1 MISENQWRDIAR
13 ILARPQVTYM
23 SESQYLDVFYRPGF
37 KRKKSAF
44 WCEGCNKDFR
54 GSRNYNVHRER
65 GKNCP
70 LTASSST
77 GRRRRTNKSSGSID
91 GEEECDGDVISS
103 VSSLDLNDAEQ
114 VDNIQY
120 ASTVGDRDEARDD
133 ADGDARSLDLN
144 NVEAVDNIQHE
155 TTLSGSPVV
164 DKECDEDTNTSVSSL
179 DLHGLNDDVF
189 EFVPEEDYYC
199 PQTDD
204 ESSSIMDDGVDVSSS
219 SSSENSENSI
229 DVDGH
234 HGDLPQT
241 PYLEHLHH
249 KLGGDVWD
257 GGADACRF
265 NSKATKECY
274 PFANTTTAALFAFS
288 VKWQLS
294 RACLADLIAML
305 RMFYNQEGEVTEH
318 AGDDEKKAFQS

>member
-91 GEEECDGDVISS
+91 GEEECDGD
-103 VSSLDLNDAEQ
+103 SSLDLNDAEQ

-155 TTLSGSPVV
+155 MTLSGSPVV
-164 DKECDEDTNTSVSSL
+164 DKECDRTPILQSV
-179 DLHGLNDDVF
+179 
-189 EFVPEEDYYC
+189 
-199 PQTDD
+199 T
-204 ESSSIMDDGVDVSSS
+204 
-219 SSSENSENSI
+219 
-229 DVDGH
+229 
-234 HGDLPQT
+234 
-241 PYLEHLHH
+241 
-249 KLGGDVWD
+249 
-257 GGADACRF
+257 
-265 NSKATKECY
+265 
-274 PFANTTTAALFAFS
+274 
-288 VKWQLS
+288 
-294 RACLADLIAML
+294 
-305 RMFYNQEGEVTEH
+305 
-318 AGDDEKKAFQS
+318 